1 MSLGRAHHWRWR
13 RPKRTRALVRMGGR
27 TGMKHDKG
35 IEYDG
40 VGWLMTGS
48 GCGWMEF
55 IALTQLHKSQEGGDG
70 F

>member
-1 MSLGRAHHWRWR
+1 
-13 RPKRTRALVRMGGR
+13 
-27 TGMKHDKG
+27 MKHVKG